1 MALSSFLL
9 PADMSR
15 KTTSGQ
21 KAECRSPNLGHPV
34 SIWSALGK
42 TMEDSFLGHP
52 LLYVDAAQKLVS
64 PLEFPSTF
72 FHQVAMVACNDPS
85 GLFQP

>member
-1 MALSSFLL
+1 
-9 PADMSR
+9 MSR
-15 KTTSGQ
+15 KTISGQ

-42 TMEDSFLGHP
+42 GMEYSFLGH
-52 LLYVDAAQKLVS
+52 LLFYLDALQKLVS

-72 FHQVAMVACNDPS
+72 FHQVAMVAYNDPG
-85 GLFQP
+85 GLLQL